1 MCSARP
7 ASLFGSPAQP
17 SPQKSVSGGA
27 ALVPPKQRFVD
38 GRYHGGAPAL
48 AVEAFDSPEV
58 RLVLEGPPPVLSGL
72 KSKISFTN
80 RRNVAV

>member
-1 MCSARP
+1 MCSPRP

-38 GRYHGGAPAL
+38 GRFHGGAPAL
-48 AVEAFDSPEV
+48 AVEAFDSSEV